1 MIDILLKA
9 AQDATAGD
17 VLAYAGVYIAA
28 PLGTLWLVNQ
38 VKRSRKNMGRKLTA
52 WHLRVMAALVSGLA
66 AMFFGNRMAEWP
78 IDRALNHA
86 IVVAFLFP
94 LIATI
99 LIERVK
105 AVAPGVADD
114 LGDLPTELRAAD
126 TTEFA
131 ARAPKPGA
139 GSPDCSG

>member
-1 MIDILLKA
+1 MIETLLKA
-9 AQDATAGD
+9 LEQATAGD
-17 VLAYAGVYIAA
+17 VLAYAGVYVAA

-38 VKRSRKNMGRKLTA
+38 VKRTRKHLGRKMTA
-52 WHLRVMAALVSGLA
+52 WQLRSMAVVISGLA
-66 AMFFGNRMAEWP
+66 ALFFGNRMAHWP
-78 IDRALNHA
+78 IDQALNHA
-86 IVVAFLFP
+86 VVVMFLFP

-126 TTEFA
+126 TTEFSA
-131 ARAPKPGA
+131 DKTTIVRR
-139 GSPDCSG
+139 PDQP

>member
-1 MIDILLKA
+1 MIETLLKA
-9 AQDATAGD
+9 LEQATAGD
-17 VLAYAGVYIAA
+17 VMAYAGVYIAA

-38 VKRSRKNMGRKLTA
+38 VKRTRKNLGRKLTV
-52 WHLRVMAALVSGLA
+52 WQLRSMAAVVSSLA
-66 AMFFGNRMAEWP
+66 ALFFGNRMAGWP
-78 IDRALNHA
+78 VDKALNHA

-105 AVAPGVADD
+105 VVAPGVAED
-114 LGDLPTELRAAD
+114 LGELPTELRAAD

-131 ARAPKPGA
+131 ARR
-139 GSPDCSG
+139 PDDKGPECSG

>member
-38 VKRSRKNMGRKLTA
+38 VKRSRKNMGRKLTS
-52 WHLRVMAALVSGLA
+52 WQLRVMAALVSGLA
-66 AMFFGNRMAEWP
+66 ATFFGNRMAGW
-78 IDRALNHA
+78 DVGKAVNHA
-86 IVVAFLFP
+86 VVVMFLFP

-126 TTEFA
+126 TTEFSTD
-131 ARAPKPGA
+131 RTTIVREPSQP
-139 GSPDCSG
+139 

>member
-1 MIDILLKA
+1 MLLKA
-9 AQDATAGD
+9 VEDATAGD

-52 WHLRVMAALVSGLA
+52 WQLRVMAALVSGLA
-66 AMFFGNRMAEWP
+66 ATFFGNRMAAWP
-78 IDRALNHA
+78 IDKAVNHA
-86 IVVAFLFP
+86 VVVMFLFP
-94 LIATI
+94 LIATV

-114 LGDLPTELRAAD
+114 LGELPTELRAAD
-126 TTEFA
+126 TTEFLPD
-131 ARAPKPGA
+131 RTTVVREPGKP
-139 GSPDCSG
+139 